1 MKLQWTPITD
11 FALEALQEMVV
22 VLEKVLAQ
30 EQVAMVVDAPL
41 VAMASPLVLQSWK
54 VGLSY
59 VL

>member
-1 MKLQWTPITD
+1 M
-11 FALEALQEMVV
+11 

-41 VAMASPLVLQSWK
+41 VAMASPLVLQSRK